1 MIHNLTI
8 GHLDPNAIE
17 ERRAVVLGPLD
28 PEIVHEHLEALGR
41 RDGNTGWTLDGMPV
55 EEKDGY
61 VICRWL
67 VGPRRN
73 LAAEELAL
81 RLQNDTGCLIA
92 DREHCRVVPAEE
104 LQGSVKRVRPAGRGR

>member
-17 ERRAVVLGPLD
+17 ERRAVVLRPLD
-28 PEIVHEHLEALGR
+28 PERVAQHFEALGR
-41 RDGNTGWTLDGMPV
+41 RDENAGWTLDGMPV

-73 LAAEELAL
+73 LAAEEFAL

-92 DREHCRVVPAEE
+92 DREHYRVVAAEE
-104 LQGSVKRVRPAGRGR
+104 LQGLVKRERTASRGR